1 MSLKRWTLNDLL
13 RSRLLKARID
23 IGHIG
28 PLVLVMKRA
37 EDWKYIAKFISEKA
51 LIVRIESLP

>member
-1 MSLKRWTLNDLL
+1 M
-13 RSRLLKARID
+13 
-23 IGHIG
+23 
-28 PLVLVMKRA
+28 LVMKRA